1 MQACCSSHST
11 VTGTYWRGGNA
22 EVFAE
27 VNISS
32 GLQLIL
38 AKMGKITPEV

>member
-22 EVFAE
+22 EV
-27 VNISS
+27 NISS
-32 GLQLIL
+32 GLQLFL
-38 AKMGKITPEV
+38 AKTGKTTPEV